1 MKLRNLKDV
10 ELYLKDFILSSDLE
24 PVYMDDF
31 STVRYYVLS
40 NYDSHCLTEVLSKVY
55 PDLIGVFVEV
65 APNSS
70 SFRCIHVRLFRERV
84 CRVFKIFIQSDFDSF
99 TYYYF
104 RK

>member
-40 NYDSHCLTEVLSKVY
+40 NYDSRCLTEVLSKVY
-55 PDLIGVFVEV
+55 PDLIDVFVEV
-65 APNSS
+65 SPNSS
-70 SFRCIHVRLFRERV
+70 PFRCISVRLSRERV
-84 CRVFKIFIQSDFDSF
+84 CRVFKISIQSDFHSF